1 MKKLAVLIIA
11 TMLSGCAAVDAFLMK
26 YDPNE
31 YQQIS
36 DIRTTAYL
44 SKESCSDPARAKVQA
59 EVLANKTLTFKQFVQ
74 YLPRNDKVIAASGDL
89 DKIAQG
95 LRDQYA
101 KTDKVSPA
109 FCKIKFQNVESSAES
124 MQKIIGDKPR

>member
-1 MKKLAVLIIA
+1 MKNLLAALTVISLA
-11 TMLSGCAAVDAFLMK
+11 GCAVVDAFLMK
-26 YDPNE
+26 FDPVE
-31 YQQIS
+31 FQQIS

-44 SKESCSDPARAKVQA
+44 AKNACDTVQDARSQSVII
-59 EVLANKTLTFKQFVQ
+59 ANKTLTFKNYVQ
-74 YLPRNDKVIAASGDL
+74 YTPHNDKVIAASIDL

-101 KTDKVSPA
+101 KTDRVSTA
-109 FCKIKFQNVESSAES
+109 FCKIKFTSIETSAEA

>member
-1 MKKLAVLIIA
+1 MKHLVVA
-11 TMLSGCAAVDAFLMK
+11 TVFFMLSGCTAIDAFLMK

-31 YQQIS
+31 YQQIA
-36 DIRTTAYL
+36 DIRTTAHL
-44 SKESCSDPARAKVQA
+44 SKSSCDNPTLSKQQA
-59 EVLANKTLTFKQFVQ
+59 DTLANKTLTFKQFVQ
-74 YLPRNDKVIAASGDL
+74 YLPRNNKVIAASIDL

-95 LRDQYA
+95 LKDQYT

-109 FCKIKFQNVESSAES
+109 FCKIKFQNVETSAEN